1 MRPVVLLAEGNF
13 IDRLAVR
20 AALRELV
27 FCELVFCEL
36 IFCEL
41 MSMLGRTGKKWAE
54 DAVENEFVAAPD
66 LFFIFLFNPYSSKEL
81 MHGWSRCH
89 CR

>member
-1 MRPVVLLAEGNF
+1 MRPVVLFAESNF

-20 AALRELV
+20 AALREMV
-27 FCELVFCEL
+27 FCEV
-36 IFCEL
+36 IFRDL